1 VLNVLAYVPF
11 GFFVGLTLRGAS
23 WPRRIGNAVLV
34 GAAMSFAMESLQ
46 MYIPPRIASP
56 YDFATNTLGALAGG
70 AVAALAARSPRVRR
84 LLYTA
89 RGRFFLPGH
98 LGDVGLGL
106 LLLWLVA
113 QTNPGIPL
121 FAVTF
126 DPDTIDP
133 SGMASAAETD
143 AANLLVQ
150 AAGSAFQ
157 MLGVGLFVALLLRRR
172 RNSGA
177 LVALMIVAALLLKTL
192 AAAVMLKSAAWQ
204 AWLKMPTLTGLALGA
219 LLLRVA
225 FALPRPAQVAICAV
239 ALLAALGAPL
249 FAPEMLAGRVSAS
262 LFDWHFGQ
270 LLNFNGLTRSVLLAW
285 PVMTA
290 IWLFALAGR
299 PAWGKPADVS

>member
-1 VLNVLAYVPF
+1 
-11 GFFVGLTLRGAS
+11 
-23 WPRRIGNAVLV
+23 VLV

-56 YDFATNTLGALAGG
+56 YDFATNTTGALVGG
-70 AVAALAARSPRVRR
+70 AIAALAARTPRVRR

-106 LLLWLVA
+106 LLLWFVA

-126 DPDTIDP
+126 DPDTVTP
-133 SGMASAAETD
+133 SGMASAADAD

-157 MLGVGLFVALLLRRR
+157 MLGVGLFVGLLLRRR
-172 RNSGA
+172 RNAGA
-177 LVALMIVAALLLKTL
+177 LVVAMIVAALLLKTF
-192 AAAVMLKSAAWQ
+192 AAAVVLKPAAWQ
-204 AWLKMPTLTGLALGA
+204 AWLKMPTLAGLALGA
-219 LLLRVA
+219 VLLRAA
-225 FALPRPAQVAICAV
+225 FALPRPAQVAICGV
-239 ALLAALGAPL
+239 ALLSALGAPL
-249 FAPEMLAGRVSAS
+249 FAPEMLAGRVSTS

-285 PVMTA
+285 PVLTA
-290 IWLFALAGR
+290 IWLFVLAGR
-299 PAWGKPADVS
+299 PGWGTPGDAA